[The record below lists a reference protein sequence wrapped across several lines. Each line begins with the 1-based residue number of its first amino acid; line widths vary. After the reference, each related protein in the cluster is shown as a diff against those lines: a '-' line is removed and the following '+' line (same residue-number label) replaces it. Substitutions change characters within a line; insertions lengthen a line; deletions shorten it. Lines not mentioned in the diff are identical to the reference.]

1 MSNKNKKTKKKKEN
15 IPYCVCPLTGD
26 IDFLDEQINKQD
38 NALFA
43 QALANCRIK
52 DPIYFCRISRP
63 VSINKLINKIFDSNE
78 NGRYNKEKAYAICP
92 SLKCSKEEFKK
103 YLNMTSIE
111 KFQLD
116 FGNENKTFYIFAKY
130 Y

>member
-1 MSNKNKKTKKKKEN
+1 MIKNKKVKKKKEN
-15 IPYCVCPLTGD
+15 IPYCICPLTGD
-26 IDFLDEQINKQD
+26 IDFLDKQMNKQD
-38 NALFA
+38 DVLFA
-43 QALANCRIK
+43 QALANCKIK
-52 DPIYFCRISRP
+52 DPIYFCRIGRP
-63 VSINKLINKIFDSNE
+63 VSINKLINKVLDSGAE
-78 NGRYNKEKAYAICP
+78 GRYDNEKAYAICP

-103 YLNMTSIE
+103 YLNMTIIE